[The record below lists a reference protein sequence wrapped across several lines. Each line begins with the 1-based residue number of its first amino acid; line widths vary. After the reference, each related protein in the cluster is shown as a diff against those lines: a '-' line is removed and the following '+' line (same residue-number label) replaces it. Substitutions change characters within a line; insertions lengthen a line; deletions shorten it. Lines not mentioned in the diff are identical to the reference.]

1 MIKRTVI
8 VAAAALSCA
17 ACANQGPVQ
26 PMGLGVHGQ
35 IDSQYAPAVGAAE
48 PRTARSASN
57 RSVSAKMKQTLG
69 GKVLSA
75 IALERVTGRKP
86 DPRRFN
92 ELH

>member
-1 MIKRTVI
+1 MTIRFAI

-17 ACANQGPVQ
+17 ACANQVSLK
-26 PMGLGVHGQ
+26 PMGLGFPGQ
-35 IDSQYAPAVGAAE
+35 IDTQYTPPSAGATSSAAVDWLGSSKS
-48 PRTARSASN
+48 TH
-57 RSVSAKMKQTLG
+57 MKQTLG
-69 GKVLSA
+69 GKILSA